1 MANIKDNILTMPEP
15 DSVRHSPLAT
25 RHFRVLA
32 IDYGTKRLGIA
43 ISDEMQMLATSRG
56 VIANGPKMIA
66 EILSLVES
74 EHVCLVILGLPR
86 TLRNTESAMTAE
98 VLRFGEKLSKALDSL
113 GIKIET
119 RDERLTS
126 LIAETNIR
134 SRELPKHKR
143 EKKSLRDEE
152 AARILLQE
160 YLDSIQK

>member
-1 MANIKDNILTMPEP
+1 MLNDLKNNG
-15 DSVRHSPLAT
+15 
-25 RHFRVLA
+25 RVLA

-43 ISDEMQMLATSRG
+43 VSDEMQMLATSRG

-66 EILSLVES
+66 EILTLLKS
-74 EHVCLVILGLPR
+74 EHIRLVILGIPR
-86 TLRNTESAMTAE
+86 TLSNTESAMTTE
-98 VLRFGEKLSKALDSL
+98 VLRFRDKLTKSL
-113 GIKIET
+113 EPLGVVLKT

-160 YLDSIQK
+160 YLDTTTM

>member
-1 MANIKDNILTMPEP
+1 
-15 DSVRHSPLAT
+15 
-25 RHFRVLA
+25 
-32 IDYGTKRLGIA
+32 
-43 ISDEMQMLATSRG
+43 MQMLATSRG
-56 VIANGPKMIA
+56 IIANGPKMIA
-66 EILSLVES
+66 EILSLLTS
-74 EHVCLVILGLPR
+74 ENIRLVILGIPR

-98 VLRFGEKLSKALDSL
+98 VLRFRDKLAKSL
-113 GIKIET
+113 EPLGVVLET

-160 YLDSIQK
+160 FLDSK

>member
-1 MANIKDNILTMPEP
+1 MDNGK
-15 DSVRHSPLAT
+15 
-25 RHFRVLA
+25 RVLA

-56 VIANGPKMIA
+56 IIANGPKMIT

-74 EHVCLVILGLPR
+74 EHIRLVILGIPR

-98 VLRFGEKLSKALDSL
+98 VLRFRDKLSQSL
-113 GIKIET
+113 APLSVSVES

-126 LIAETNIR
+126 LMAETNIR
-134 SRELPKHKR
+134 SRELPKMKR
-143 EKKSLRDEE
+143 EKKYLRDEE

-160 YLDSIQK
+160 YLDQRGGN

>member
-1 MANIKDNILTMPEP
+1 LKNNG
-15 DSVRHSPLAT
+15 
-25 RHFRVLA
+25 RVLA

-43 ISDEMQMLATSRG
+43 ISDEMHMLASSRG
-56 VIANGPKMIA
+56 VIASGPNMIT
-66 EILSLVES
+66 EILTLIRS
-74 EHVCLVILGLPR
+74 EHVGTVILGVPR
-86 TLRNTESAMTAE
+86 TLRNTESEMTAE
-98 VLRFGEKLSKALDSL
+98 VLRFRDKLAKFLEPLSVLL
-113 GIKIET
+113 ET

-160 YLDSIQK
+160 YLDSR

>member
-1 MANIKDNILTMPEP
+1 MSDNKL
-15 DSVRHSPLAT
+15 S
-25 RHFRVLA
+25 RVLA

-56 VIANGPKMIA
+56 VVANGPKMIQ
-66 EILSLVES
+66 EILSLVRDEKIQ
-74 EHVCLVILGLPR
+74 VVILGVPR
-86 TLRNTESAMTAE
+86 TLRNTDSAMTAE
-98 VLRFGEKLSKALDSL
+98 VLRFREKLAKSL
-113 GIKIET
+113 EPLAITLET

-143 EKKSLRDEE
+143 EKKSLLDEE

-160 YLDSIQK
+160 YLDSKPK

>member
-1 MANIKDNILTMPEP
+1 LKNNGRI
-15 DSVRHSPLAT
+15 
-25 RHFRVLA
+25 LA

-43 ISDEMQMLATSRG
+43 ISDEMQMLASSRG
-56 VIANGPKMIA
+56 IIANGSKLIP
-66 EILSLVES
+66 EILTLIRS
-74 EHVCLVILGLPR
+74 EHIHLVILGIPR
-86 TLRNTESAMTAE
+86 TLSNTESAMTKE
-98 VLRFGEKLSKALDSL
+98 VLRFRDKLAKSL
-113 GIKIET
+113 EPLGVTLET

-160 YLDSIQK
+160 YLDSITK